1 MSYKNKDKDF
11 KKKIPLMIAGV
22 SVLLLITTIYI
33 YSYTSSSNE
42 KKEKDSINNLTEVY
56 KKDNNNKL
64 AVIDNNGKKE
74 ITNYKVGE
82 LQFGNEKGEEDL
94 RKKKAEDLA
103 LKFAM
108 RFSDKNYDELYAL
121 FNEKYVNEFEFT
133 KEKFMYRYKFDGKVS
148 AIVTNIYDG
157 KADDRFIATVK
168 FTELS
173 TGNIL
178 FIDFTIYEDG
188 TIADIPIYKEVDIN
202 KEKTFEEVTYI
213 VKKRYES
220 RLGSIYS
227 IEIKNNSDKLIDVE
241 NLLIKNNDSI
251 KTYQIISD
259 YKEIKSYPGID
270 FNVMIKLPNTDSITN
285 LEVRYKDL
293 DGNMKKV
300 DIYSEK

>member
-1 MSYKNKDKDF
+1 MKKKDKKKERKLVLIIMISVSFLIVFTIFSTNNYKKNKVEDENINRMSKAYEESLDKSNNVKGADTIFRDGEGNIIEEHKGTTEISKGDKVKEEVTNKKADQYISNFVNNLNSGDYDRLYSLFNQNYLKEFEYSKETLKIKYKFKGGCSYK
-11 KKKIPLMIAGV
+11 
-22 SVLLLITTIYI
+22 
-33 YSYTSSSNE
+33 
-42 KKEKDSINNLTEVY
+42 
-56 KKDNNNKL
+56 
-64 AVIDNNGKKE
+64 
-74 ITNYKVGE
+74 ITNME
-82 LQFGNEKGEEDL
+82 EKEN
-94 RKKKAEDLA
+94 
-103 LKFAM
+103 
-108 RFSDKNYDELYAL
+108 RF
-121 FNEKYVNEFEFT
+121 
-133 KEKFMYRYKFDGKVS
+133 
-148 AIVTNIYDG
+148 IVTAKLIENN
-157 KADDRFIATVK
+157 
-168 FTELS
+168 
-173 TGNIL
+173 TGNIML
-178 FIDFTIYEDG
+178 VDFTIYEDG

-202 KEKTFEEVTYI
+202 KEKTFEEVTYR

-270 FNVMIKLPNTDSITN
+270 FNVMIKLPNTDSITS